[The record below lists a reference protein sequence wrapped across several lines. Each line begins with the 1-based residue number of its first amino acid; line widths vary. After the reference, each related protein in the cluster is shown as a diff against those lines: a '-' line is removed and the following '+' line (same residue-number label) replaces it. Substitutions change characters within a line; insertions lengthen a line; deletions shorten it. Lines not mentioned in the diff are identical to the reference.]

1 MRLNNEFLLYNTKNN
16 GYLVP
21 VGSSEFSGLVKGNRT
36 VGVILDYLQVD
47 TTEDEIVRKMLERF
61 DATEE
66 LIRRDVKDTVAK
78 LRSIGAID
86 E

>member
-1 MRLNNEFLLYNTKNN
+1 MRLNNNFLVHHTKNKN
-16 GYLVP
+16 YLVST
-21 VGSSEFSGLVKGNRT
+21 GNSEFSGMAKGNRT
-36 VGVILDYLQVD
+36 VGVILDYLKAD

-61 DATEE
+61 DASEE